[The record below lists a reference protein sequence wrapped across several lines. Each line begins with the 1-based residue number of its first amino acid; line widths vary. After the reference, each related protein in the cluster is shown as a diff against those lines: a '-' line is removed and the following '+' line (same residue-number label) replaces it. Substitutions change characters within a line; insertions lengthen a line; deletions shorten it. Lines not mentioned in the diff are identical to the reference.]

1 MEAAGSSLDK
11 VVSRRLYMTERA
23 EFREVDAIWASYMRQ
38 PYPVSTLI
46 GVTWL
51 AKDGAKIE
59 IEVIAEE

>member
-1 MEAAGSSLDK
+1 
-11 VVSRRLYMTERA
+11 MTERA
-23 EFREVDAIWASYMRQ
+23 EFRTVDAMWASYMKE

-59 IEVIAEE
+59 IEVIAEA